1 MSEGNKII
9 YDDGTW
15 TIDLRA
21 RNNIH
26 VGEPNV
32 RVWIWRKNY
41 EVAKSTDKYR
51 GYGHYTDHEELI
63 PPEIS
68 GAARLA
74 WSMLKENVG
83 KEDEITED
91 LKTALAEF
99 VQKTVEAEKDSEAES
114 AE

>member
-1 MSEGNKII
+1 MSEVSKII

-21 RNNIH
+21 RNNQH
-26 VGEPNV
+26 EGEPDV
-32 RVWIWRKNY
+32 RVWVWKRNN
-41 EVAKSTDKYR
+41 EVAKYTDKYR

-83 KEDEITED
+83 KDADITEE
-91 LKTALAEF
+91 LKAALSDF
-99 VQKTVEAEKDSEAES
+99 VQKTVAEENTAE
-114 AE
+114 